1 MNPSLNRDLIVSYS
15 IAING
20 AGVKCSKKILL
31 RIGSREVM
39 DMTSQLPDFPHKLT
53 LNERQKLTMTGV
65 SEVVS
70 FDEDSVVLHTNL
82 GSLVV
87 EGQELKLKN
96 LSPDGGQLAI
106 EGNIRGL
113 FYEEPRQSRSFWRR
127 KDP

>member
-1 MNPSLNRDLIVSYS
+1 MEHL
-15 IAING
+15 
-20 AGVKCSKKILL
+20 
-31 RIGSREVM
+31 E
-39 DMTSQLPDFPHKLT
+39 FPHKLT

-96 LSPDGGQLAI
+96 LSLEGGQMEVSGHI
-106 EGNIRGL
+106 SGL
-113 FYEEPRQSRSFWRR
+113 FYEEPRQSGSFWSRLF
-127 KDP
+127 K